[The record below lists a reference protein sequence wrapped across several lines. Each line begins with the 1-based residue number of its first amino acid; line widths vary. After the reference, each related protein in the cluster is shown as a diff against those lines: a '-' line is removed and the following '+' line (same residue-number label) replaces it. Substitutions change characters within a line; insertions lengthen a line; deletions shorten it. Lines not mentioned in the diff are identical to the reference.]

1 MKTVGQ
7 SALNSSLCLRDS
19 ADFSPGPD
27 SRRARCEELE
37 KPLLRGFYWRLA
49 SVSHHSGHT
58 LGKPAGSFP
67 ASKSTRVQ
75 DQESESPGLLIR
87 HGFYLA
93 MKRLTYQDGSCGW
106 RERDGYL
113 AQRGIQEQ
121 FLSSWRS
128 QDRSAKPFCLICS
141 VPNF

>member
-19 ADFSPGPD
+19 ADFSLGPD

-67 ASKSTRVQ
+67 ASEATGVQ
-75 DQESESPGLLIR
+75 DQES
-87 HGFYLA
+87 
-93 MKRLTYQDGSCGW
+93 
-106 RERDGYL
+106 
-113 AQRGIQEQ
+113 
-121 FLSSWRS
+121 
-128 QDRSAKPFCLICS
+128 
-141 VPNF
+141 